1 MSYAFKHP
9 SHHRTTNRRPT
20 AITDSVRKK
29 DVASTL
35 NRDRGLS
42 SRTTPI
48 TDSVRPSYR
57 HSTASSNSGFP
68 AMSRNSALPAT
79 PRQVAALPKMPN
91 VTRLPNATKTPFWLR
106 SLLKLH
112 QGSMIV
118 TFVLI
123 SSALTLYGWT
133 VYSQQLWS
141 QQYEKLMTLQRTER
155 GMTAYGEV
163 MKNNLAQ
170 QAQHAE
176 SNLVAQSPSNTIFLQ
191 PAPQR
196 PAKTAATNTS
206 QQESEPKTPLG
217 Y

>member
-9 SHHRTTNRRPT
+9 SPHRTTNRRPT
-20 AITDSVRKK
+20 AITDSVKKK
-29 DVASTL
+29 DVASIM

-42 SRTTPI
+42 SRTTSI
-48 TDSVRPSYR
+48 TDSVKPSHR
-57 HSTASSNSGFP
+57 NATTSRNSGFP
-68 AMSRNSALPAT
+68 TVNRNSGLPAT
-79 PRQVAALPKMPN
+79 PRQIAVLPKTPN
-91 VTRLPNATKTPFWLR
+91 VTRLPQAPKSPFWLR

-123 SSALTLYGWT
+123 SAALTVYGWT

-170 QAQHAE
+170 QAQQSE
-176 SNLVAQSPSNTIFLQ
+176 TNLVAQSPSNTIFLQ

-196 PAKTAATNTS
+196 PEKATATNTS